1 MSRLPLSCCYIIKN
15 EEEFIE
21 QSLMSVAPFVD
32 ELILCDSGSTDRT
45 KEIAFSFQKN
55 VPHFQWLDREWN
67 DNFAD
72 ARNFVASKA
81 RYNWIL
87 FVDGDEWL
95 DSSAFTNIQRAIGQD
110 KTLCFSL
117 TQRNYTLNQE
127 TEMARELTTEV
138 VEELPLPI
146 RNRSEKI
153 FFIEN
158 WMERLY
164 RRDFGIAY
172 EGPIHESLLP
182 SVSRLG
188 LSHERLPVILH
199 HFGRLKK
206 DIGDKYFYYLELTR
220 KKLKEQPENPAAWV
234 EICMTL
240 LELKEFDSAFDFAVR
255 ATAKFRDQ
263 PEIFKVSFQAAL
275 RKDQWQIAE
284 NWIRHYL
291 SFYPGDAYS
300 MSQLTTA
307 LLYQGKFRDVIS
319 ISQEVLKADPENFVV
334 HVNCATIFFEMKDWK
349 SASRHIS
356 TGLRLRPKDKFL
368 NDALSKLPTEFQIR

>member
-1 MSRLPLSCCYIIKN
+1 
-15 EEEFIE
+15 
-21 QSLMSVAPFVD
+21 MSVAPFVD

-72 ARNFVASKA
+72 ARNFAASKA